1 MKVFRFVDD
10 GKEFDSRQDYEQIDK
25 DKDIPCALEKKNQS
39 KVNEPIGR
47 VEAEGT
53 HLLLTLYPGIVV
65 GDVIEV
71 YEPKSGY
78 HMGRY
83 IAAKPE
89 PISDRDGIHHFEI
102 DLKDE
107 TTV

>member
-1 MKVFRFVDD
+1 MNIIRVQDD
-10 GKEFDSRQDYEQIDK
+10 EKEFDSQQHEVEIESA
-25 DKDIPCALEKKNQS
+25 IPCALEKKNQS

-47 VEAEGT
+47 VEAEGS
-53 HLLLTLYPGIVV
+53 HLLLTRYPGIVT
-65 GDVIEV
+65 GYIIEV

-78 HMGRY
+78 FLGRF
-83 IAAKPE
+83 IASKPD

-107 TTV
+107 VTV